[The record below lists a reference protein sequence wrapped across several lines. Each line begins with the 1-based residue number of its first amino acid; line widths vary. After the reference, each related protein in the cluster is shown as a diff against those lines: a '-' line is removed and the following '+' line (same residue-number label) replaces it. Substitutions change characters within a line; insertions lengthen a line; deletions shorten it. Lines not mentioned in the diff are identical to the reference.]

1 MALALAAPAAAQA
14 PNIVQVATGQVH
26 SYALG
31 ASGQVWCWGKNS
43 FGQLGDGTE
52 ENRQSPVRVRD
63 LGGGAVQ
70 VATGQSHSC
79 AVRDNGRVFC
89 WGSNLDGQL
98 GNRTLAASSR
108 PLPVRFPRAQ

>member
-43 FGQLGDGTE
+43 FGQLGDGT
-52 ENRQSPVRVRD
+52 
-63 LGGGAVQ
+63 
-70 VATGQSHSC
+70 
-79 AVRDNGRVFC
+79 
-89 WGSNLDGQL
+89 
-98 GNRTLAASSR
+98 
-108 PLPVRFPRAQ
+108 